1 MFTEKFL
8 EVLNY
13 EGVVSIVTW
22 TEKEANVTNTWNS
35 YLELTT
41 DGRILL
47 PAAGLKSTESDLQVN
62 DKVKVTLGSREVEG
76 RDGYQGTGFKIEGT
90 AKFITEGSDFDMMF
104 EKFPFIRAALEIT
117 VEDLKQLL

>member
-8 EVLNY
+8 EVLKY

-35 YLELTT
+35 YLELTE

-47 PAAGLKSTESDLQVN
+47 PAAGLKSTEADLQVN
-62 DKVKVTLGSREVEG
+62 DRVKVTLGSREVEG

-90 AKFITEGSDFDMMF
+90 AKFIT
-104 EKFPFIRAALEIT
+104 
-117 VEDLKQLL
+117 

>member
-1 MFTEKFL
+1 MITQKFN
-8 EVLNY
+8 EVLEH

-35 YLELTT
+35 YLHITE
-41 DGRILL
+41 DERILL
-47 PAAGLKSTESDLQVN
+47 PAAGLKSTEADLAIN
-62 DKVKVTLGSREVEG
+62 DRVKVTLGSRDVEG

-90 AKFITEGSDFDMMF
+90 AKFITEGSEFDMMF

-117 VEDLKQLL
+117 IEELTQLL